1 MGGGVVVVDDDD
13 DVFVSLIGSQ
23 YVDQASLELTM

>member
-23 YVDQASLELTM
+23 YVDQVCL